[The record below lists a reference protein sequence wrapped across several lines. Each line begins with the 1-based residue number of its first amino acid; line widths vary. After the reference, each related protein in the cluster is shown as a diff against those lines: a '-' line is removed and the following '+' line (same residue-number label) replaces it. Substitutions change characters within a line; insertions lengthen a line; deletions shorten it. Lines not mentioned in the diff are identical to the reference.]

1 MILFGTTIGYVFEDQ
16 PYRPQ
21 ISQHPAGISPT
32 KMGISPPT
40 IGNYPAKIA
49 DDPPKTVDLPSANQ
63 TWQWQ
68 IPHLQRILQLNFNF
82 HRTDRRYRPVIYN
95 LFF

>member
-40 IGNYPAKIA
+40 IGNDPAKIA
-49 DDPPKTVDLPSANQ
+49 DYPPKPVDLPSMAMANSPF
-63 TWQWQ
+63 TEDFA
-68 IPHLQRILQLNFNF
+68 IKL
-82 HRTDRRYRPVIYN
+82 
-95 LFF
+95 